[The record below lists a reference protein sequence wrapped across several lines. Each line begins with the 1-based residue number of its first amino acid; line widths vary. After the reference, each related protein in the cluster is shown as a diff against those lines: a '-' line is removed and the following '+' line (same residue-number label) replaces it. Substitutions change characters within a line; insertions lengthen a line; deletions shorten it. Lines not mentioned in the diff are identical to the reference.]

1 MKGLNKVQLIGNL
14 GKDPEIRYTPEG
26 KQVAKFSMAANR
38 TFKNIEEI
46 VGTFAEDIGLTREP
60 PQKYFKGQL
69 FSRIAT
75 CGNIR
80 VAVTEKR
87 NRIAISTHYK
97 NAHLRSFQ
105 LLIIARVAASLG
117 KKPKIKFSQEFAHM
131 DLSHWFPEGK
141 QARNQIQL

>member
-26 KQVAKFSMAANR
+26 KQVAKFS
-38 TFKNIEEI
+38 I
-46 VGTFAEDIGLTREP
+46 VGTFADDVGLTREP